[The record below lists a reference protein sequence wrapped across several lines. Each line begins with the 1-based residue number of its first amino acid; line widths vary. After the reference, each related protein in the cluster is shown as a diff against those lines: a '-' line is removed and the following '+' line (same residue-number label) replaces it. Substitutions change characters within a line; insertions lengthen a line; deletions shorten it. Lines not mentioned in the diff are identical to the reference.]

1 VKYYTIGEFSKLVGK
16 SIPTLHLWDKKDK
29 LKPHHVSEG
38 GHRYYSDE
46 QIYSVL
52 KMNVNHE
59 ERKIIGYCR
68 IPTGS
73 QEDDLKNQIDTI
85 KTYMISKGY
94 SFKVISDVGNGY
106 DFCKKGLEN
115 LLGLI
120 IQGKVEKLVVLN
132 KYILS
137 SCSLEFIVDLCRKF
151 NTVIEIIDKSE
162 EINEYDLLMDL
173 KDMLS
178 CHAKKLSSN
187 KSGKAK
193 KLFNNFI
200 SEIENVDYASLKSIK
215 SF

>member
-1 VKYYTIGEFSKLVGK
+1 MKYYTIGEFSKLVGK

-73 QEDDLKNQIDTI
+73 QEEDLKNQIDTI

-94 SFKVISDVGNGY
+94 SFEVISDVGNGY
-106 DFCKKGLEN
+106 DFCKKGLES
-115 LLGLI
+115 LIDLI
-120 IQGKVEKLVVLN
+120 IQGKVEKIVVLN

-137 SCSLEFIVDLCRKF
+137 SCNLEFIADLCRKF
-151 NTVIEIIDKSE
+151 NTAIEIIDKSE
-162 EINEYDLLMDL
+162 EIDEYDLLMDM
-173 KDMLS
+173 KNMLS
-178 CHAKKLSSN
+178 SHAKKLN
-187 KSGKAK
+187 EK
-193 KLFNNFI
+193 KFCRTKQLINNFL
-200 SEIENVDYASLKSIK
+200 SEIENVDYTSSRSI
-215 SF
+215 